1 MGSERREEVLIK
13 GSRISGTGT
22 RGSSSCRQTQDEVGE
37 EQPLRKQP
45 QGRYRQHRYASLY
58 LMTLDLCVYSD
69 DSWEEAAR
77 VPGITLT
84 FHYCYWNPKSQHLK
98 SLLAG
103 TGAAVRE
110 SHTKHLQPD
119 ALTPSRRDVLVL
131 TPWLAPIVWEGTFDI
146 DLLNA
151 QFKLQNAT
159 VGLTVF
165 AVKNYMS
172 FLELFLR
179 SAEKYFM
186 AGHRVNY
193 YIFTD
198 QPELVPRLPL
208 HSGRRVIVLRT
219 QSHERWQD
227 ISMQRMGAISQGAR
241 QRFLQEVDYLVC
253 ADVDIEFRDHVGVEI
268 LSSLFG
274 TIHPD
279 FTAVSRYSFSN
290 ERRPESQAYI
300 PEDEG
305 DFYYIGAFFG
315 GSVPE
320 VYRLTEACHQAI
332 MIDKANHLEAI
343 WQEESHLN
351 KYLLYHKPTKLLSP
365 EYMCD
370 NDLLK
375 DMQHQK
381 KLGLSNI
388 VRRIRIFALLKNKE
402 VKSGNAS
409 QKVQSTDGQ

>member
-1 MGSERREEVLIK
+1 MAKLLKILPGPCYTSHKVIVLLL
-13 GSRISGTGT
+13 T
-22 RGSSSCRQTQDEVGE
+22 
-37 EQPLRKQP
+37 
-45 QGRYRQHRYASLY
+45 
-58 LMTLDLCVYSD
+58 
-69 DSWEEAAR
+69 
-77 VPGITLT
+77 GITFT

-103 TGAAVRE
+103 TGTAVRE
-110 SHTKHLQPD
+110 SHTKYLQPD

-131 TPWLAPIVWEGTFDI
+131 TPWLAPVVWEGTFDI

-159 VGLTVF
+159 IGLTVF

-193 YIFTD
+193 YVFTD
-198 QPELVPRLPL
+198 QPELVPQLPL
-208 HSGRRVIVLRT
+208 PGGRRVIVLRT
-219 QSHERWQD
+219 QSHQRWQD
-227 ISMQRMGAISQGAR
+227 ISMQRMGAISRGAR
-241 QRFLQEVDYLVC
+241 QRFLKEVDYLVC
-253 ADVDIEFRDHVGVEI
+253 ADVDMEFRDHVGVEI

-279 FTAVSRYSFSN
+279 FMAVSRYSFSN

-315 GSVPE
+315 GSVAE

-370 NDLLK
+370 HDLLQ
-375 DMQHQK
+375 DMQHRK

-402 VKSGNAS
+402 VKSNNAS
-409 QKVQSTDGQ
+409 QKVQSTDGR